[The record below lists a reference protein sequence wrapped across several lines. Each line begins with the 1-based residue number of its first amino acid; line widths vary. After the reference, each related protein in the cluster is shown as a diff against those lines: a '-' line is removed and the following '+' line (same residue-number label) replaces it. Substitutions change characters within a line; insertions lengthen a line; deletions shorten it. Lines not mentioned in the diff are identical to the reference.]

1 MTAPKYILPVVLF
14 AFSAAAHG
22 AIYQCGSTFQ
32 GHPCRGANIRSGA
45 PTTDDDQSGAR
56 YAGIEAQRHA
66 RLVERE
72 APQQAMQGLKK
83 TLHAKEQT
91 VVACEKRMEAQ
102 DAKWTAASPS
112 GMALGYSGADIAQ
125 ACGQLGR

>member
-1 MTAPKYILPVVLF
+1 MKLYIVIALLTCTV
-14 AFSAAAHG
+14 SAQA
-22 AIYQCGSTFQ
+22 AIYQCGDIFQ
-32 GHPCRGANIRSGA
+32 GHPCQGSIIRSGA

-56 YAGIEAQRHA
+56 YAGIEAQRQA

-72 APQQAMQGLKK
+72 APQRAMQGLKK